1 MYLGEKM
8 KKISIV
14 SSCYNEELNLD
25 ELYNRLIVQMDKY
38 KDKYEFEIIL
48 ADNGSTDGTEA
59 KLRVLASKDKRVKV
73 ILNSRNF
80 GHIRSPFN
88 VILSAYADAVIN
100 IVSDLQDPPE
110 LIPDLIQKWEEGNKI
125 VLLRKNQS
133 KENCIIYNL
142 RKLYYYVLSKI
153 TDNGTEMALNCTGS
167 GLIDKCVVDELRKIN
182 DSYPY
187 YRGLI
192 CEIGFKRDYVN
203 FTQPLRKH
211 GITANNF
218 YTLYDMAMMGVVKNS
233 KMPLRF
239 MAFTGFVMSAITF
252 ILAVIYFA
260 WKLLNWAT
268 FEFGIAPI
276 IISIMFLGSIQLF
289 CFGIL
294 GEYIAAIYTR
304 IDQKPL
310 VVEKER
316 INF

>member
-1 MYLGEKM
+1 M

-14 SSCYNEELNLD
+14 ASCYNEELNLD
-25 ELYNRLIVQMDKY
+25 ELYERLIIQFDKY

-48 ADNGSTDGTEA
+48 ADNGSTDGTEQ
-59 KLRVLASKDKRVKV
+59 KLRELAEKDKRVKI

-80 GHIRSPFN
+80 GHIRSPFHA
-88 VILSAYADAVIN
+88 ITTADGDAIIS

-110 LIPDLIQKWEEGNKI
+110 LIPELIEKWENGTKV
-125 VLLRKNQS
+125 VLLRKKTS
-133 KENCIIYNL
+133 KENSIMFNL
-142 RKLYYYVLSKI
+142 RKLYYSVLKRI
-153 TDNGTEMALNCTGS
+153 TDNGTELALDCTGS
-167 GLIDKCVVDELRKIN
+167 GLIDKCIADQLRKI
-182 DSYPY
+182 DDPYPY

-192 CEIGFKRDYVN
+192 CEMGFKRDYVY
-203 FTQPLRKH
+203 FDQPVRKY
-211 GITANNF
+211 GITANNL
-218 YTLYDMAMMGVVKNS
+218 YTLYDMAMTGVVKNS

-239 MAFTGFVMSAITF
+239 MAFTGFIMSAITF
-252 ILAVIYFA
+252 ILAVVYFI
-260 WKLLNWAT
+260 WKIVNWQT